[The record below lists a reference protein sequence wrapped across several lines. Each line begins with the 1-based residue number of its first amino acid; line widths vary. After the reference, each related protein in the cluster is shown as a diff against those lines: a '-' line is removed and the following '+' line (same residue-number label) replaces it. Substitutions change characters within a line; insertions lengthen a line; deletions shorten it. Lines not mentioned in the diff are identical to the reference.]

1 MKKKPAATE
10 ITTSVTSNADSTT
23 HIGRFPKRV
32 NTVIAEALAD
42 LIEGRRLTSMKG
54 VFDSSTTRMTHHV
67 WALGENH
74 NWYVETFEKV
84 VGTNDG
90 RVQTIVE
97 YFLSPDVI
105 EAAFKQGARE
115 WITRVR
121 AARRARRAKAAEARR
136 AAERANAVRRYLPN
150 PNQHQLFGACMGEY

>member
-1 MKKKPAATE
+1 MKTA
-10 ITTSVTSNADSTT
+10 STT
-23 HIGRFPKRV
+23 AMMPTAPSKAKFTPTGRFPKRV

-42 LIEGRRLTSMKG
+42 LIEGRRLTGMSA
-54 VFDSSTTRMTHHV
+54 VFDASTTRLSHHV
-67 WALGENH
+67 HALGKVH
-74 NWYVETFEKV
+74 GWWVETFEKV

-97 YFLSPDVI
+97 YFLSTDVI
-105 EAAFKQGARE
+105 EAAFKQDARE

-136 AAERANAVRRYLPN
+136 AAERANAAAAAARRRAQPG
-150 PNQHQLFGACMGEY
+150 QHDLFAGATA

>member
-1 MKKKPAATE
+1 MKKTPAATE
-10 ITTSVTSNADSTT
+10 ITTSAQNSANSTGV
-23 HIGRFPKRV
+23 GRFPKRV

-42 LIEGRRLTSMKG
+42 LIEGRRLTGMSA
-54 VFDSSTTRMTHHV
+54 VFDASTTRLSHHV
-67 WALGENH
+67 HALGKVH
-74 NWYVETFEKV
+74 GWWVETFEKV

-97 YFLSPDVI
+97 YFLSTDVI
-105 EAAFKQGARE
+105 EAAFKQDARE

-136 AAERANAVRRYLPN
+136 AAERANAARKTRAHPG
-150 PNQHQLFGACMGEY
+150 QRGLFDLGACQ

>member
-10 ITTSVTSNADSTT
+10 ATTSVTDSANSTGV
-23 HIGRFPKRV
+23 GRFPKLV

-54 VFDSSTTRMTHHV
+54 VFDSSTTRMPHHIYASRKHHD
-67 WALGENH
+67 WLIER
-74 NWYVETFEKV
+74 EKKV
-84 VGTNDG
+84 IGTKDG

-105 EAAFKQGARE
+105 EAAFKKGARE
-115 WITRVR
+115 WIARVR

-136 AAERANAVRRYLPN
+136 AAERANAARKHRVHPGQQYL
-150 PNQHQLFGACMGEY
+150 FDGAAA

>member
-1 MKKKPAATE
+1 MKKTPAATE
-10 ITTSVTSNADSTT
+10 ITTSAQNSANSTGV
-23 HIGRFPKRV
+23 GRFPKRV

-42 LIEGRRLTSMKG
+42 LVEGRHLTGMG
-54 VFDSSTTRMTHHV
+54 AVFDADTTRLSHHV
-67 WALGENH
+67 HALGKVH
-74 NWYVETFEKV
+74 GWHVETFEKV

-97 YFLSPDVI
+97 YLLSPDVI
-105 EAAFKQGARE
+105 EAAFERGARE
-115 WITRVR
+115 WINRVR

-136 AAERANAVRRYLPN
+136 AAERENAARKHLPN

>member
-1 MKKKPAATE
+1 VKRPTPTNGKPSALDDAKFTPP
-10 ITTSVTSNADSTT
+10 
-23 HIGRFPKRV
+23 GRFPKRV

-42 LIEGRRLTSMKG
+42 LIEGRRLTGMSA
-54 VFDSSTTRMTHHV
+54 VFDASTTRLSHHIH
-67 WALGENH
+67 ALGKVH
-74 NWYVETFEKV
+74 GWWVETFEKV

-97 YFLSPDVI
+97 YFLSTDVI
-105 EAAFKQGARE
+105 EAAFKQDARE

-136 AAERANAVRRYLPN
+136 AAERENAARKTRAHPG
-150 PNQHQLFGACMGEY
+150 QRGLFDLGGI